1 MRRDSKMRA
10 QINRAKKALEKTG
23 ELTPR
28 QIDMAITAMFSLPY
42 SVIEK
47 TVEEME
53 KDPSAILKEIQI
65 PARRY

>member
-1 MRRDSKMRA
+1 MRKDSKKRA

-28 QIDMAITAMFSLPY
+28 QVDMAITAMLSLPY
-42 SVIEK
+42 SVIENINN
-47 TVEEME
+47 EME

-65 PARRY
+65 PARRN